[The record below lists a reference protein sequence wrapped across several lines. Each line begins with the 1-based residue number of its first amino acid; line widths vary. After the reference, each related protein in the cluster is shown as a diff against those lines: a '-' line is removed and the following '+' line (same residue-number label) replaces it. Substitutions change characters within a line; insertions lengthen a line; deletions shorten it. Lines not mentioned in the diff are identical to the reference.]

1 MSGTRQDDY
10 EDYETDEEAE
20 GEQPVEQDDKAEAEL
35 EKDLKKLNLK
45 GEEQKEAIDAKA
57 GIVGE
62 TVDKTG
68 SRKMVVNEETELE

>member
-20 GEQPVEQDDKAEAEL
+20 GEQPVDQDDKAEAEL

-45 GEEQKEAIDAKA
+45 GEEQKEVIDVKV
-57 GIVGE
+57 GIIGE

-68 SRKMVVNEETELE
+68 PRKVVVNEETELE